1 MTYARRIRVANED
14 NDWLTVNDIVRAG
27 VRRSARR
34 REAIAA
40 EEIWDS
46 EGGRSEPAAVAPS
59 RFWWT

>member
-1 MTYARRIRVANED
+1 MTFRRTRVVNGD

-27 VRRSARR
+27 VRRSARG
-34 REAIAA
+34 RELIAA

-46 EGGRSEPAAVAPS
+46 EGRHSEPAAIAPS

>member
-1 MTYARRIRVANED
+1 MVNGD

-27 VRRSARR
+27 VRRSARG
-34 REAIAA
+34 RELIAA

-46 EGGRSEPAAVAPS
+46 EGRHSEPAAIAPS